1 MGLYA
6 RCAAYASNPFNIL
19 RKCGLLTSDLIPYG
33 TSRETLREYEM
44 MAFKVSSFLL
54 FFNKK

>member
-6 RCAAYASNPFNIL
+6 RCAAYPSNPFNIL

-33 TSRETLREYEM
+33 TS
-44 MAFKVSSFLL
+44 KDSKGV
-54 FFNKK
+54 